1 MSDLKFSEET
11 FNRLMQNGSIW
22 IRNLETAPR
31 SKSMPNLVILQM
43 ELVDAITRDMQQMME
58 MMGMYESKFGSQFKT
73 GTRRVC
79 DNPNCLHKYAYFY
92 DDFLYCPKCG
102 TKLTTTDNKK
112 E

>member
-11 FNRLMQNGSIW
+11 FDRLMQNGSIW
-22 IRNLETAPR
+22 IRSLETAPR
-31 SKSMPNLVILQM
+31 SKSMPNLIILQM

-58 MMGMYESKFGSQFKT
+58 MMGMYESKFRSQFKP

-79 DNPNCLHKYAYFY
+79 ENPNCMHTYAYFY

-102 TKLTTTDNKK
+102 TKLKDTDNKK